1 MSMQWIVSAACLR
14 GTSLLLLFL
23 VLLSSF
29 SGGMTYAQA
38 PSPLP
43 SGNSG
48 IAAKYPGDSNIKSDP
63 NVIFADDF
71 ESYSSASQ
79 LGGNWDNVYQVQDL
93 LITTSAANVFS
104 GQRSLQMRVPAQS
117 TNIANAVEKHLNPT
131 RDIVFARAYTKFVAA
146 YNVTGSE
153 HNGISITSQY
163 CCPGVPANGT
173 NKFLV
178 DVENGRD
185 LASANPGFTNS
196 YVYYPEQRGAYGD
209 HWFPDG
215 TVLPFSNTPG
225 NFGPYFVPRPNFI
238 PNLNQWYCYELMV
251 QANTPGLRDGRAA
264 IWIDGNLIADFQ
276 NLRLRDVNTLK
287 IDMVSFSLFINAN
300 PVATDMV
307 KWYDNVV
314 IATSYIGPISST
326 TLAPPTNLSAVVN

>member
-1 MSMQWIVSAACLR
+1 MSMQSIVRGACVR
-14 GTSLLLLFL
+14 ISLLLL
-23 VLLSSF
+23 LLSSF
-29 SGGMTYAQA
+29 SGGLTYAQA
-38 PSPLP
+38 PSALP
-43 SGNSG
+43 SGTSG
-48 IAAKYPGDSNIKSDP
+48 IASKYPGDANIKSDP

-71 ESYSSASQ
+71 ESYSSSSQ
-79 LGGNWDNVYQVQDL
+79 LWGNWDNIYQQQNVT
-93 LITTSAANVFS
+93 ITINPADVFS
-104 GQRSLQMRVPAQS
+104 GQRSLQMRIPAQS
-117 TNIANAVEKHLNPT
+117 SNIANAVDKHLNPT
-131 RDIVFARAYTKFVAA
+131 RDIVFVRAYTKFVGG
-146 YNVTGSE
+146 YNVSGSE
-153 HNGISITSQY
+153 HNGLTISAQY

-173 NKFLV
+173 NKFYV

-196 YVYYPEQRGAYGD
+196 YVYYPQQRGAYGD

-251 QANTPGLRDGRAA
+251 QANTPGLRDGRVA

-276 NLRLRDVNTLK
+276 NVRLRDVSTLK
-287 IDMVSFSLFINAN
+287 IDVVSLTLFIAAN
-300 PVATDMV
+300 TAPTDAL

-314 IATSYIGPISST
+314 IATSYIGPMSSAT
-326 TLAPPTNLSAVVN
+326 VAPPTNLTAIVN